1 MASVVFPIQAMQMGS
16 LEVRGAD
23 PAQMH
28 QPETH
33 PEDVLTSE
41 EKMAG
46 ERPQNIM
53 ILMNCKKNCKQVL
66 SVDLP
71 GPQIPSHP
79 VTICVVQV
87 ITYKYITCNKI

>member
-1 MASVVFPIQAMQMGS
+1 MASVVFPIQALQMGS

-71 GPQIPSHP
+71 RAANTFTSGDHLCCPSNN
-79 VTICVVQV
+79 I
-87 ITYKYITCNKI
+87 